1 MFHENHNQLND
12 QFRHTR
18 VPFGGVWNDIKRRY
32 PHYLSDFKDG
42 LNGQTLSATIFIYFA
57 CLSGAIAF
65 GGLLGEKT
73 RGLIGIPETIIVSCI
88 AGLFFALGL
97 NSIASQQTFFNGFFK
112 RVFYISVGHPVV
124 LKTLLKSLLK
134 SLLRFN

>member
-65 GGLLGEKT
+65 GGLLGEIT
-73 RGLIGIPETIIVSCI
+73 HNQIGVME
-88 AGLFFALGL
+88 ALVGSSL
-97 NSIASQQTFFNGFFK
+97 VGVVYALLSGQPLSIMGITGPTGTKFN
-112 RVFYISVGHPVV
+112 RLH
-124 LKTLLKSLLK
+124 
-134 SLLRFN
+134 